1 MITFNDFVTI
11 PVIVRNQWTR
21 NGRAV
26 PNDLLNDATITEGLI
41 QKDSLQYEATLY
53 FNPLDN
59 TDDSGAYFCNFDI
72 LSNISDYEYVRSTS
86 ANASTTIAVQGMCF
100 IFISAVVIKWTQ
112 SYTLLFSYSYLISNN
127 IHYDNWYSQTW

>member
-41 QKDSLQYEATLY
+41 QKDSLQYEATLH

-59 TDDSGAYFCNFDI
+59 TDDSGEYSCNFNI
-72 LSNISDYEYVRSTS
+72 LSNISDYEYVRNTS
-86 ANASTTIAVQGMCF
+86 ANTSTTITVQGTLYLIPF
-100 IFISAVVIKWTQ
+100 TLYNIFVGVKKWT
-112 SYTLLFSYSYLISNN
+112 
-127 IHYDNWYSQTW
+127 